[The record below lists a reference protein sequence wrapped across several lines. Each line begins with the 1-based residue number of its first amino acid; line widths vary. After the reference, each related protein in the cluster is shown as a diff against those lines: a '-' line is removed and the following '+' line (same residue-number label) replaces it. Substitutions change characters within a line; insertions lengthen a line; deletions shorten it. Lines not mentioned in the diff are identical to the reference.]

1 MSKIIKEVNPLPIY
15 PDMAPYL
22 FHEGTNSKC
31 YQYFGAHPTED
42 GAWQFRVWAPAATA
56 VSVTGDFCG
65 WDKNAHPMTVADGGI
80 WEVTVTGPKEY
91 DNYQFCIRTADGREL
106 MKADPYA
113 VHTATRPETASKL
126 FDLSG
131 FPWRDRK
138 WMEER
143 ALIPPHQ
150 KQLNIYELHAG
161 SWRQYADGNFLSY
174 RELAD
179 QLIPYIK
186 KMGYTHIELM
196 PLTEYPFDKSWGYQ
210 VTGYFAPTS
219 RYGTPHDLMYLV
231 DACHNAGIGVIMD
244 WVPAHFPR
252 DAMGLYEFDGGP
264 CYEYSDPL
272 KMDHPD
278 WGTRIFDFEKKEVMS
293 FLQSSA
299 QFWLEQYH
307 IDGLR
312 VDAVASMLYLDYAKT
327 EYRPNIHGGNENL
340 EAVEFLKRL
349 NTRVHAQNQGIMMIA
364 EESTA
369 WPLVTAPVDV
379 GGLGF
384 DFKWNMGWMND
395 TLRFMAVDPV
405 FRGHHMSQMTFT
417 LSYAFSEN
425 YILPLSHDEV
435 VHGKCSL
442 LSKMPGT
449 YEDKFANLR
458 AYYAYML
465 AHPGK
470 KMLFMGGEFGQF
482 IEWNEAQELDWK
494 LLEYPMHA
502 ALQRYVAELNRL
514 YRKHGALHA
523 PLPEWQGFQWIAA
536 DDTDRCVM
544 SFRLNDGKEEMIC
557 VFNFSGGRWEN
568 YRIGVPYRGNYKLIL
583 SSDNTAYGG
592 NGEEEITLKADRKAP
607 MHGHKQSITL
617 DLPPL
622 SAKFFVHKIYQNK
635 KKS

>member
-1 MSKIIKEVNPLPIY
+1 MPIY

-31 YQYFGAHPTED
+31 YEYFGAHPTQE
-42 GAWQFRVWAPAATA
+42 GKWIFRVWAPAAKA

-65 WDKNAHPMTVADGGI
+65 WDRNAYPMTYTHGGI
-80 WEVTVTGPKEY
+80 WETKISDIHIY
-91 DNYQFCIRTADGREL
+91 DNYQYCILTQDGREL
-106 MKADPYA
+106 MKADPYGF
-113 VHTATRPETASKL
+113 HSATRPETASKI
-126 FDLSG
+126 FDLEG
-131 FPWRDRK
+131 FPWRDGK
-138 WMEER
+138 WMKQRE
-143 ALIPPHQ
+143 LIPPYQ
-150 KQLNIYELHAG
+150 KPLNIYELHAG
-161 SWRQYADGNFLSY
+161 SWQQHFDGNVLNY

-179 QLIPYIK
+179 RLIPYIK
-186 KMGYTHIELM
+186 KMNYTHIELM

-231 DACHNAGIGVIMD
+231 DACHRANIGVIMD

-252 DAMGLYEFDGGP
+252 DAMGLFEFDGGP

-278 WGTRIFDFEKKEVMS
+278 WGTRIFDFGKKEVMS

-299 QFWLEQYH
+299 QFWLEKYH

-312 VDAVASMLYLDYAKT
+312 VDAVASMLYLDYGKGDSW
-327 EYRPNIHGGNENL
+327 RPNIYGGNENL
-340 EAVEFLKRL
+340 EAVELLKRL
-349 NTRVHAQNQGIMMIA
+349 NTLVHAQNKGIMMIA

-395 TLRFMAVDPV
+395 TLRFMAIDPMY
-405 FRGHHMSQMTFT
+405 RGYHMNQMTFS
-417 LSYAFSEN
+417 LCYAFSEN

-442 LSKMPGT
+442 LSKMPGE
-449 YEDKFANLR
+449 YEEKFANLR
-458 AYYAYML
+458 TYFAYML
-465 AHPGK
+465 GHPGK

-482 IEWNEAQELDWK
+482 IEWNEEQELDWK
-494 LLEYPMHA
+494 LLEYPLHSG
-502 ALQRYVAELNRL
+502 LQQFVAELNKL
-514 YRKHGALHA
+514 YLKHKALNT
-523 PLPEWQGFQWIAA
+523 PLPEWEGFQWIAA
-536 DDTDRCVM
+536 DDTEHTVL
-544 SFRLNDGKEEMIC
+544 SFRVNDGKEEIVC
-557 VFNFSGGRWEN
+557 VYNLSGAQWNN
-568 YRIGVPYRGNYKLIL
+568 YSIGVPYRGNYKRIL
-583 SSDNTAYGG
+583 STDDEAFGG
-592 NGEEEITLKADRKAP
+592 QGRGNDLLVADRKAP
-607 MHGHKQSITL
+607 MHGQKQSITL

-622 SAKFFVHKIYQNK
+622 SAQFFVHKIYQNK
-635 KKS
+635 KNS